1 MKIYATERIEATRIT
16 THHSNF
22 SKDADWRKA
31 YFILLSWKNTYG
43 IPFHM
48 DICSTGSGEAY
59 LNMIVKRTSAE
70 RVVSYLESLGYG
82 NIIQVDIIV
91 MKIEPEW
98 DETVDYYVADF

>member
-1 MKIYATERIEATRIT
+1 MKICSTERIEATRIT
-16 THHSNF
+16 SHHSNF
-22 SKDADWRKA
+22 AKNKDWREA
-31 YFILLSWKNTYG
+31 YFYLLSWKNTYG

-59 LNMIVKRTSAE
+59 LTMIVKKTSAE

-82 NIIQVDIIV
+82 AIVQVDITV